1 MPRLRI
7 FMAEDSE
14 AARARLAQDLGHAG
28 DIDIVGCA
36 NTEISAV
43 TWLVRHPHGWDLA
56 IVDLASNPQGELR
69 TLALCRVRRAD
80 QKVVVLRSN
89 ATPDVCRRC
98 RGLGA
103 DLVLDK
109 LADSASLLHYCA
121 GLNAD
126 GRRPEPRGFLAR
138 LGLLLR
144 RGLAALVQRGG
155 IPSSN

>member
-14 AARARLAQDLGHAG
+14 ADRARLAQELGDAG
-28 DIDIVGCA
+28 EIVGYA

-43 TWLVRHPHGWDLA
+43 TWLVKHPHGWDLA

-89 ATPDVCRRC
+89 ATPDVCRHC

-109 LADSASLLHYCA
+109 LAASASLLHYCD

-126 GRRPEPRGFLAR
+126 HRRSEPRGFLVHI
-138 LGLLLR
+138 GLPLR
-144 RGLAALVQRGG
+144 RGLAALVRRRG
-155 IPSSN
+155 IPSSG